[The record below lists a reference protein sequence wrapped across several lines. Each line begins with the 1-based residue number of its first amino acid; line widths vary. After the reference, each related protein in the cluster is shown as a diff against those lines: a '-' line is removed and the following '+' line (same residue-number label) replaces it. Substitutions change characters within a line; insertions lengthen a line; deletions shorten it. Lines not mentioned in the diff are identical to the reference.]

1 MDFFNYTGYSIDENT
16 IAIALGNIHWADGT
30 LFDLEKI
37 REKTNKNKALMII
50 DGTQSIGAY
59 PFDIQSVKPDAL
71 VCAGYKWLLG
81 PYVSGVGYFGEK
93 FDSGEPIEENWIN
106 RLDSQQFE
114 NLVNYQPDYKTQANR
129 YSMGEQS
136 NFIGVPM
143 LQKSL
148 DQLLEWGVEN
158 IQNYCK
164 NITQKPI
171 EKLLDMGC
179 QIEEEN
185 YRVAH
190 LFGVKLS
197 SNMDMKKLKFNFEKN
212 KLKVSQRGDAIRVA
226 PHVYNNSEDFEK
238 LIYCFK
244 RSTSQK
250 TIF

>member
-1 MDFFNYTGYSIDENT
+1 
-16 IAIALGNIHWADGT
+16 
-30 LFDLEKI
+30 
-37 REKTNKNKALMII
+37 
-50 DGTQSIGAY
+50 
-59 PFDIQSVKPDAL
+59 
-71 VCAGYKWLLG
+71 
-81 PYVSGVGYFGEK
+81 
-93 FDSGEPIEENWIN
+93 
-106 RLDSQQFE
+106 
-114 NLVNYQPDYKTQANR
+114 
-129 YSMGEQS
+129 
-136 NFIGVPM
+136 
-143 LQKSL
+143 
-148 DQLLEWGVEN
+148 
-158 IQNYCK
+158 
-164 NITQKPI
+164 
-171 EKLLDMGC
+171 MGC